1 MRAPVSAWVGLGA
14 NLGDARASVGAAL
27 EALGR
32 LPQTRLLRASSLYRS
47 APWQADGPDFIN
59 AVAELQTR
67 LCAPELLRALQAL
80 EQAAG
85 RARPWRNAPR
95 TLDLDLLAYGSAR
108 IESDRLTLPHP
119 RLHERAFVL
128 WPLAEIAPERVS
140 AAALTRSGAISAS
153 GHNTNARSCRRG
165 CGSVSRSDSMRAEPY
180 ASKSRSSVRGALRQG
195 RARPAACSS
204 ACRARSSSGAHKRV
218 CNSATAL
225 MKSGPSACHGAL
237 R

>member
-59 AVAELQTR
+59 AVAEVHTHLSAPDLLQ
-67 LCAPELLRALQAL
+67 ELQAL

-85 RARPWRNAPR
+85 RARPYRNAPR
-95 TLDLDLLAYGSAR
+95 TLDLDLLAYGAAR
-108 IESDRLTLPHP
+108 IESARLTLPHP

-140 AAALTRSGAISAS
+140 AAAL
-153 GHNTNARSCRRG
+153 
-165 CGSVSRSDSMRAEPY
+165 E
-180 ASKSRSSVRGALRQG
+180 
-195 RARPAACSS
+195 
-204 ACRARSSSGAHKRV
+204 RV
-218 CNSATAL
+218 AGQRIERL
-225 MKSGPSACHGAL
+225 G
-237 R
+237 